1 MNEYEWAKHIQKE
14 TYMEKWYVIQVRSK
28 AEEKI
33 RRSCE
38 MLISK
43 EILKECFIPK
53 NKRMKKIKGN
63 WIEIEEILFKGY
75 VFAISDDVNRLYA
88 ELKNIP
94 DLTKVVGRKEKIIYP
109 ISDEEATFLKEF
121 AKENHKID
129 MSYGFIVN
137 DKIIIESGP
146 LKGREG
152 LIKKIDRHKRKA
164 IIEMK
169 FLNQTISASVGLEII
184 RKS

>member
-1 MNEYEWAKHIQKE
+1 MSN
-14 TYMEKWYVIQVRSK
+14 WYVIQVR
-28 AEEKI
+28 AGREEKI
-33 RRSCE
+33 AKACKE
-38 MLISK
+38 VISNGA
-43 EILKECFIPK
+43 LCDSFIPYIVR
-53 NKRMKKIKGN
+53 NKKYKGE
-63 WIEIEEILFKGY
+63 WQEIEEILFKGY
-75 VFAISDDVNRLYA
+75 VFAISDDADRLYQ
-88 ELKNIP
+88 ELKNIE
-94 DLTKVVGRKEKIIYP
+94 DLTKLVGRKEKIIYP

-146 LKGREG
+146 LKGKEG